1 MLHLLL
7 QLVEGLVQV
16 VVDDGQ
22 VKVVAVR
29 PADPGALIH
38 RLLQIVLLWGGAEVL
53 CQREDVLPLL
63 FIDTLL

>member
-7 QLVEGLVQV
+7 QLVEGLVQM

-29 PADPGALIH
+29 PADPSALIH
-38 RLLQIVLLWGGAEVL
+38 CLLQIVLLLDEERYV
-53 CQREDVLPLL
+53 RKRSPLL
-63 FIDTLL
+63 